1 MTSKKGSDAGVWVRS
16 SNMRFLNP
24 IELRALKF
32 AICESEGMTIQ
43 ESEERV
49 HLMNHFRARESNFMM
64 YHTGE
69 ESIGV
74 AWVLGDDKSFVN
86 DYVHEEIHRIL
97 HKRIDLSSCDQYDNV
112 SRYVEDVMIEL
123 FAFA

>member
-32 AICESEGMTIQ
+32 AICESEGMTIE
-43 ESEERV
+43 ESEESV

-69 ESIGV
+69 ESICV

-112 SRYVEDVMIEL
+112 SRYVEGVMIEL